1 MTIRIDQDGP
11 GLGLHPLEVAAG
23 RQVGG
28 EVVLSK
34 LVGQSTS
41 IITSSPTTF
50 VSPSYLGR
58 IFFFVIFR
66 GREKK
71 FINLPPNSIWFVKKN
86 MYFSFHASGKSTIY
100 WME

>member
-50 VSPSYLGR
+50 VSPSYLGT
-58 IFFFVIFR
+58 IFFVFLED
-66 GREKK
+66 GEK
-71 FINLPPNSIWFVKKN
+71 ISSIYLQIQFG
-86 MYFSFHASGKSTIY
+86 S
-100 WME
+100 

>member
-34 LVGQSTS
+34 LVSQSTS

-58 IFFFVIFR
+58 IFFLLFLED
-66 GREKK
+66 GEK
-71 FINLPPNSIWFVKKN
+71 ISSIYLQIQFG
-86 MYFSFHASGKSTIY
+86 S
-100 WME
+100 

>member
-41 IITSSPTTF
+41 LITSSPTTF

-58 IFFFVIFR
+58 IFLLFLD
-66 GREKK
+66 GEK
-71 FINLPPNSIWFVKKN
+71 ISSIYLQIQFG
-86 MYFSFHASGKSTIY
+86 S
-100 WME
+100 

>member
-28 EVVLSK
+28 KVVLSK
-34 LVGQSTS
+34 VVGQSTS
-41 IITSSPTTF
+41 IITSSPPTF

-58 IFFFVIFR
+58 IFFVFLED
-66 GREKK
+66 GEK
-71 FINLPPNSIWFVKKN
+71 ISSIYLQIQFG
-86 MYFSFHASGKSTIY
+86 S
-100 WME
+100 